1 MLIRAEQ
8 IESCAPGLLMAAG
21 LIKIGCDGRL
31 LKWEIKCKAAA
42 DYQPRGVFLQ
52 PPRLSYTTTLS
63 PPTRLCHD
71 RPNLV
76 LRLGVLGSQSVSDA
90 LSATLVSASAV
101 CDATLERS
109 PDART
114 PVSSDRSRLNIV
126 PLYMQIYTHP
136 FAKIKCI
143 VLRGHEVVIRFFF
156 IPPMTIFLA
165 DSKCKHIC
173 HFAANVCPH
182 LGTDLHASCGRTV
195 RPGDLDQT

>member
-1 MLIRAEQ
+1 MGNQMQSSGGGDKLLLIINHVA
-8 IESCAPGLLMAAG
+8 S
-21 LIKIGCDGRL
+21 
-31 LKWEIKCKAAA
+31 
-42 DYQPRGVFLQ
+42 
-52 PPRLSYTTTLS
+52 SSS
-63 PPTRLCHD
+63 PTPLRHVHFRLCHD

-90 LSATLVSASAV
+90 LSTTLVSASAM
-101 CDATLERS
+101 CDATQERS

-143 VLRGHEVVIRFFF
+143 VLRGYKVVIHFF

-165 DSKCKHIC
+165 DSKCKYVTSLRM
-173 HFAANVCPH
+173 FV
-182 LGTDLHASCGRTV
+182 RTW
-195 RPGDLDQT
+195 GQTCTPAVGGL